1 MELGNLLFG
10 KIADDC
16 NIPFEREVNQELFYY
31 ILVNKDTG
39 IDHDFGFDNDT
50 FTLMPYCWDDDVE
63 NVEPNFYHKPSGFK
77 ISWYKYPLRDSYCN
91 MDITHEQFRSILYDC
106 VNSLNEW
113 FQQDIDKWWEKN
125 NDI

>member
-50 FTLMPYCWDDDVE
+50 FTLMPYCWDDDV
-63 NVEPNFYHKPSGFK
+63 
-77 ISWYKYPLRDSYCN
+77 
-91 MDITHEQFRSILYDC
+91 
-106 VNSLNEW
+106 
-113 FQQDIDKWWEKN
+113 
-125 NDI
+125 